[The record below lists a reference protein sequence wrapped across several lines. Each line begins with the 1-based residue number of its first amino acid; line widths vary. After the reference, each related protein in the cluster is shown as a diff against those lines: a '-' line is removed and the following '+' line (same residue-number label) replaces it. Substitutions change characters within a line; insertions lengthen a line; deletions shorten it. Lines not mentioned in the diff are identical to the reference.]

1 MEKIKKFLKSNIFE
15 EVFRFCITGGVSFLI
30 DYGILFVLT
39 EFAGLNYLISSGISF
54 TVSVV
59 VNYIMCV
66 KWVFDAKDMDSK
78 SVIAFVGSS
87 VIGLGLNQIF
97 MWVFVEKFGMFYM
110 VAKIITTILVMFWN
124 YVAKRKA
131 VVK

>member
-1 MEKIKKFLKSNIFE
+1 
-15 EVFRFCITGGVSFLI
+15 
-30 DYGILFVLT
+30 
-39 EFAGLNYLISSGISF
+39 
-54 TVSVV
+54 
-59 VNYIMCV
+59 MCV

-97 MWVFVEKFGMFYM
+97 MWVFVEIFGMFYM